1 MEFIATAALSSLP
14 FVHPSNQNLSVT
26 LYARNVSRLV
36 SFRLLITNFRSD
48 YVHENTSMGITFQT

>member
-36 SFRLLITNFRSD
+36 SFRLLIINFRSD
-48 YVHENTSMGITFQT
+48 YVHENTSMGMTFQT